1 MSGISVVT
9 AFNIDKNSIYLG
21 FYENEWVKLWD
32 CLKCVWKRLKIFS
45 NFSVAALHIIYANR
59 KLFSKWLSQVIC
71 TEMLNYWEWILVSQ
85 PPGLW
90 HCTNIKKKKSL
101 CNIWIICSLLSITF
115 ETCPLQC
122 EILESLI
129 TFRSSPFLRCPLLL
143 HFFSFSF
150 FFPILKFRILEL
162 GWYNTENLLCFNN
175 NNGIL
180 EC

>member
-1 MSGISVVT
+1 MSGIFVVT

-90 HCTNIKKKKSL
+90 HCTNIKKKSL
-101 CNIWIICSLLSITF
+101 CKYMNNLFIAINNFWNW
-115 ETCPLQC
+115 
-122 EILESLI
+122 
-129 TFRSSPFLRCPLLL
+129 
-143 HFFSFSF
+143 SFAVWDSWKPDYF
-150 FFPILKFRILEL
+150 
-162 GWYNTENLLCFNN
+162 
-175 NNGIL
+175 
-180 EC
+180 

>member
-1 MSGISVVT
+1 MSGIFVVT

-101 CNIWIICSLLSITF
+101 CKYMNNLFIAINNFWNW
-115 ETCPLQC
+115 
-122 EILESLI
+122 
-129 TFRSSPFLRCPLLL
+129 
-143 HFFSFSF
+143 SFAVWDF
-150 FFPILKFRILEL
+150 WKPDYF
-162 GWYNTENLLCFNN
+162 
-175 NNGIL
+175 
-180 EC
+180 